1 MSALLERTVSGIP
14 EHVWDAF
21 CKNCARVR
29 GNPKPDDMKAEAL
42 DREGHYFLARLI
54 QHIYDYQ
61 LDTLRELTQLIYMT
75 PEDCG
80 SIHITDIPQDEAQA
94 LHEKMVG
101 LGYTDT
107 IHYIQLLLR
116 SAYNER
122 HPEAPRPIQRVD
134 NRTEG
139 QAATNGS
146 EGSSPN

>member
-42 DREGHYFLARLI
+42 DREGHYFLARLV

-61 LDTLRELTQLIYMT
+61 IETLRELTQLIYMT
-75 PEDCG
+75 EDAHG

-101 LGYTDT
+101 LGYQDA
-107 IHYIQLLLR
+107 IHYFQLLLR
-116 SAYNER
+116 SAYNEK

-134 NRTEG
+134 IRSTGE
-139 QAATNGS
+139 AVTNGS
-146 EGSSPN
+146 ENASSN